1 MTAVRNQLISV
12 LNVSD
17 LSADHITIFP
27 RSMHTADGE
36 HEVFALCMRYLV
48 RLRSVRRAYVF
59 KGQCLP
65 VLYGAFALTMAV
77 PSLAHAQSFKDLAQ
91 GHPVYEAA
99 EYLKSKGIISGY
111 SDGTFKPDKGVVR
124 AEAIKIIVAPL
135 IDAASI
141 AQLTSS
147 PFTDVKEGDWFL
159 GYVEAARQNGIVDGP
174 PKKTAFNGSNPVLKA
189 EFIKM
194 LQQAH
199 NAKPVETLSEI
210 QLPIAPDV
218 AKADDWFY
226 PYMRYA
232 IASSMTMIGADGMLR
247 PDRALTRGDCALI
260 LHRYLMYKEGRRTQA
275 LLSEAESEIIIIL
288 GALEKN
294 DIVTAEYAS
303 ARGLLA
309 ARGAH
314 LSKPEEPIVQGALK
328 TAEAFRSLVRA
339 YRAGLNKQYDEVT
352 KLAGDAWNLASRAK
366 ELAPNLAAISDQVQK
381 ISKGMADSARTLM
394 QTPQ

>member
-1 MTAVRNQLISV
+1 MYVSLQKRQAVC
-12 LNVSD
+12 
-17 LSADHITIFP
+17 T
-27 RSMHTADGE
+27 
-36 HEVFALCMRYLV
+36 
-48 RLRSVRRAYVF
+48 
-59 KGQCLP
+59 
-65 VLYGAFALTMAV
+65 AFALSIGLFTIPV
-77 PSLAHAQSFKDLAQ
+77 HAQTASFKDLPAD
-91 GHPVYEAA
+91 HPVFAAA

-111 SDGTFKPDKGVVR
+111 SDGTFKPDKGVNR
-124 AEAIKIIVAPL
+124 AEAIKIIVAPI

-141 AQLTSS
+141 AQVTSS
-147 PFTDVKEGDWFL
+147 PFTDVKQGDWFL
-159 GYVEAARQNGIVDGP
+159 GYVEAARQNGIIDGP
-174 PKKTAFNGSNPVLKA
+174 PKKTAFNGGNPVLKA

-194 LQQAH
+194 LQQAN
-199 NAKPVETLSEI
+199 NAKPLETLSEI

-218 AKADDWFY
+218 AKLDDWFY

-232 IASSMTMIGADGMLR
+232 IASSMTMIGADGLLH
-247 PDRALTRGDCALI
+247 PDRPLTRGDCALI
-260 LHRYLMYKEGRRTQA
+260 LHRYLMYKDGRRTQA

-294 DIVTAEYAS
+294 DIMTAEFAS

-314 LSKPEEPIVQGALK
+314 LSKPDEPIVQGALK
-328 TAEAFRSLVRA
+328 TAEAFRALVRA

-366 ELAPNLAAISDQVQK
+366 ELAPNLAAISDQVQT

>member
-1 MTAVRNQLISV
+1 MFVLTLAV
-12 LNVSD
+12 
-17 LSADHITIFP
+17 
-27 RSMHTADGE
+27 
-36 HEVFALCMRYLV
+36 
-48 RLRSVRRAYVF
+48 
-59 KGQCLP
+59 P
-65 VLYGAFALTMAV
+65 VLA
-77 PSLAHAQSFKDLAQ
+77 SAQSFKDLAA

-111 SDGTFKPDKGVVR
+111 SDGSFKPDKGVNR

-147 PFTDVKEGDWFL
+147 PFTDVKQGDWFL

-174 PKKTAFNGSNPVLKA
+174 PNKTAFNGGNPVLKA

-194 LQQAH
+194 LEQGH
-199 NAKPVETLSEI
+199 NAKPLETLSEI
-210 QLPIAPDV
+210 QLPVSPDV
-218 AKADDWFY
+218 AKPDDWFY

-232 IASSMTMIGADGMLR
+232 IASSMTMIGADGMLH

-275 LLSEAESEIIIIL
+275 LLSEAESEIIINL

-314 LSKPEEPIVQGALK
+314 LSKPDEPIVQGALK
-328 TAEAFRSLVRA
+328 TAEAFRALVRA
-339 YRAGLNKQYDEVT
+339 YRSGLNKEYDQVT
-352 KLAGDAWNLASRAK
+352 KLAGDAWNLATRAK
-366 ELAPNLAAISDQVQK
+366 ELAPNLAAISDQVQT

-394 QTPQ
+394 QQPQ